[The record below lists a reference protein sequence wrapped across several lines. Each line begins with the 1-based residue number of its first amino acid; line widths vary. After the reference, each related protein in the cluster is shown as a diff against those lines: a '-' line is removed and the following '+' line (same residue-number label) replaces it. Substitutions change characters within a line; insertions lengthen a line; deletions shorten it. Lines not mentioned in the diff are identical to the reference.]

1 MASLKAL
8 QKLYHRQ
15 FGYPDP
21 DERLH
26 DALVRKYQRQFGS
39 LPGWVRQGDG
49 QRANDILMMASLLE
63 GTDHISA
70 YFSTREA

>member
-8 QKLYHRQ
+8 QKLYHRK
-15 FGYPDP
+15 FGRPDP
-21 DERLH
+21 SERLH
-26 DALVRKYQRQFGS
+26 DALVSNYQQRFGS
-39 LPGWVRQGDG
+39 LPGWVRRGDG
-49 QRANDILMMASLLE
+49 QQANDILMMASLVE